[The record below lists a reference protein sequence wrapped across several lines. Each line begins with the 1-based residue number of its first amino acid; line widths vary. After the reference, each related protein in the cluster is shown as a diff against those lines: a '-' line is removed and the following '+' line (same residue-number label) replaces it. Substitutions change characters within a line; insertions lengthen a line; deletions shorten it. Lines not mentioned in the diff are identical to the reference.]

1 MITLIAE
8 LNYRAYW
15 HVISY
20 FREDNFLS
28 HPDNIFPMPLEL
40 NMLCLP
46 AESEQEPKGLPFV
59 ANPQQWLP
67 DDIGADE
74 ASVHVLLG
82 AAESFG

>member
-40 NMLCLP
+40 NMICLP
-46 AESEQEPKGLPFV
+46 AESEQSPHGLPPV

-67 DDIGADE
+67 EDLGADE
-74 ASVHVLLG
+74 ASVHALLK